1 MMADENDRVLFFDT
15 TLRDGEQC
23 PGATMSV
30 PEKVEVACLLD
41 EMGIDIIEAGF
52 PNASPGDFEAVK
64 AIAGRVRSA
73 IVCGLARANRA
84 DIDRVAEALR
94 PARRRRIHTF
104 ISVSPLHMR
113 YKLQMEPDAVYQA
126 VVDSV
131 TRARNLCEDVEW
143 GAEDAT
149 RSDPEFLF
157 RCAEAAIKAGA
168 RTVNIADTVGYIIPE
183 EFAELVR
190 TMREKVPGMEKTC
203 LSVHVHDDLGMATA
217 NCIAAIKA
225 GARQVECTI
234 NGIGER
240 AGNASLEEV
249 VMALKTRADRLP
261 YAVGVKT
268 ELLTRASRLVSGI
281 TGFVVPPNK
290 AIVGSNAF
298 AHESGIHQHGVI
310 QHRQTYEI
318 MTAEAVGAVGGQ
330 LVMGKH
336 SGRHALRVK
345 LQELGYQVGDN
356 ALQDIFERFKSL
368 ADNKKDVSDDDI
380 IGIMD
385 GERGTKREVIRLVS
399 LRTDASAAGAL
410 TAEVQIS
417 LDGAAQVSRAEGR
430 TAFEAIAKAIEA
442 AAGMSVAVAYV
453 RVLTLGEGL
462 NALSRVVMRLT
473 RGKETYV
480 SQGIDADPGVA
491 FARAYLQAL
500 NRWLVREGRAEQGR
514 ERA

>member
-1 MMADENDRVLFFDT
+1 MTNDKNRVLIFDT

-30 PEKVEVACLLD
+30 AEKVEIACLLD
-41 EMGIDIIEAGF
+41 EMGVDIIEAGF
-52 PNASPGDFEAVK
+52 PNASPGDFEAVHT
-64 AIAGRVRSA
+64 IAGRVQDA

-84 DIDRVAEALR
+84 DIERVAEAIR
-94 PARRRRIHTF
+94 PARRQRIHTF

-113 YKLQMEPDAVYQA
+113 YKLQMQPDEVYQA
-126 VVDSV
+126 VIDSV
-131 TRARNLCEDVEW
+131 SRARNLCEDVEW

-149 RSDPEFLF
+149 RSDPEFLY

-168 RTVNIADTVGYIIPE
+168 RTVNIADTVGYIVPD
-183 EFAELVR
+183 EFAEMLR
-190 TMREKVPGMEKTC
+190 MMREKVPGMEKVC

-281 TGFVVPPNK
+281 TGFIVPPNK

-356 ALQDIFERFKSL
+356 ALQDIFEQFKAL
-368 ADNKKDVSDDDI
+368 ADNKKEVSDDDI
-380 IGIMD
+380 IGIME
-385 GERGTKREVIRLVS
+385 GEQGTKREVICLLS
-399 LRTDASAAGAL
+399 LRTNTSVGGQPM
-410 TAEVQIS
+410 AEVEVS
-417 LDGAAQVSRAEGR
+417 LDGTAQIFKAKGR
-430 TAFEAIAKAIEA
+430 TAFEAIAKAIQD
-442 AAGMSVAVAYV
+442 AAGMTADVVYV
-453 RVLTLGEGL
+453 RVLAIGEGL
-462 NALSRVVMRLT
+462 NTLSRVVMRLA
-473 RGKETYV
+473 RGEETYV

-491 FARAYLQAL
+491 FARAYLQGL
-500 NRWLVREGRAEQGR
+500 NRWLVREGQKAQARSRA
-514 ERA
+514 